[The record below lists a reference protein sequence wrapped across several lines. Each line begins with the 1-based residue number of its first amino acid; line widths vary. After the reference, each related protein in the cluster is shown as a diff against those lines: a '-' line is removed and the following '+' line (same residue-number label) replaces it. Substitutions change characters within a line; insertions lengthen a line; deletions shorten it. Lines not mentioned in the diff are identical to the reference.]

1 VRIATPPPPLWNDV
15 PPGIGSSYIYNLKP
29 GDKVMISGPFGE
41 FFSKE
46 TNNEMVFIG
55 GGAGMAPMRSHIF
68 DLLKTKKSQRK
79 ISFYYGARSLREMFY
94 DDEFKKLAEENSNF
108 LYNVALSE
116 PMEEDE
122 WTGPTGFIHQ
132 VLFDKFLKD
141 HEDPT
146 EIEYYMCGPPM
157 MIDACDKMLYDLG
170 VEKEMIAYDKF
181 G

>member
-1 VRIATPPPPLWNDV
+1 
-15 PPGIGSSYIYNLKP
+15 
-29 GDKVMISGPFGE
+29 
-41 FFSKE
+41 
-46 TNNEMVFIG
+46 
-55 GGAGMAPMRSHIF
+55 
-68 DLLKTKKSQRK
+68 
-79 ISFYYGARSLREMFY
+79 MFY